1 VRNQRGFT
9 LIELMVVVLIIG
21 ILVSISIVKYS
32 SVQGRAKESSTKANM
47 HTFQLAAEDQCIQ
60 SNARY
65 APAAMVAGN
74 LPAAFANPFDNS
86 TGNGN
91 SWEARATAAGAPS
104 ARSGLVSYWT
114 DTLTYNV
121 KGYGRSATLPL
132 VLTPGP

>member
-9 LIELMVVVLIIG
+9 LIELMVVLLIIG
-21 ILVSISIVKYS
+21 ILVAISIVKYS

-60 SNARY
+60 SGGKY
-65 APAAMVAGN
+65 APAATVANN
-74 LPAAFANPFDNS
+74 LPAAFANPFDHS
-86 TGNGN
+86 TGSGN

-104 ARSGLVSYWT
+104 AKNGLISYWT

-121 KGYGRSATLPL
+121 RGYGHGAALAL